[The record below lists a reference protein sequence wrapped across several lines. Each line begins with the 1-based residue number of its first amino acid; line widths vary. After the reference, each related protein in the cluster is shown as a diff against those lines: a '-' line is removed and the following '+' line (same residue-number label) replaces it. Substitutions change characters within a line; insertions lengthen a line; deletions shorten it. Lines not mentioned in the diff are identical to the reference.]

1 MLPPRPCRG
10 PSAADAP
17 PVLPAAS
24 FEEDDNSDDDNSED
38 ASPEHGRLAQG
49 NPALETSAPANS
61 VGDNPARVTFPGPR
75 CMCEPSTALS
85 VARWKGNET
94 PNRGGR
100 GSRARPPLPRSLTGG
115 RPRVPM
121 DRPSAF
127 GSRSSS
133 AVRCRRLER
142 VLRMIR
148 CQGFESGGADG
159 RPPPRCAAVRPRFSV
174 ASRSAKDGQGM
185 DGRAPPRVSAP
196 SGSGPSARSSF
207 RAGAAPLV
215 AHRPEAH

>member
-24 FEEDDNSDDDNSED
+24 FEEGDDSDDDNSED
-38 ASPEHGRLAQG
+38 ASPEHGRLTTG
-49 NPALETSAPANS
+49 NPARKTSAPANS
-61 VGDNPARVTFPGPR
+61 TGDNPARVTLRGQR

-94 PNRGGR
+94 PNRGAQGPR
-100 GSRARPPLPRSLTGG
+100 SRLRSWLRSLTGG
-115 RPRVPM
+115 RPWVAM
-121 DRPSAF
+121 DRPSAL

-142 VLRMIR
+142 VLRMIC

-159 RPPPRCAAVRPRFSV
+159 RPRPPRA
-174 ASRSAKDGQGM
+174 
-185 DGRAPPRVSAP
+185 SAP
-196 SGSGPSARSSF
+196 SGSGPSAQSSF
-207 RAGAAPLV
+207 RAGAAPVV
-215 AHRPEAH
+215 AHRAAAYDRAPARSLDAWVDARRQPAVAAAN